1 MWNGDDLELE
11 EYLAFIGFDGDR
23 SPSLDTLRRLQR
35 GHVLNIKWEN
45 LDAVLHRQVA
55 LDIPTVQAKL
65 LRGPR
70 GGYCYEHVALFGAV
84 LERLGF
90 DFFGIQ
96 GRVQMGATA
105 IRPATHGMLVVRLD
119 GERWLCDVGFGTS
132 PLTPIH
138 LADEAVVADGS
149 WTYQLLRGEVTPGA
163 DGWTLSEAA
172 GDGTEPGWMSRYT
185 FVLEPQYPID
195 YRAASYFVASSS
207 HSPFST
213 RLFVQKIGPDH
224 AYILDHRELHDI
236 EPGVG
241 RTTQQLAPDQV
252 LIALRDIFGIELGVD
267 DSALLLQRL
276 AEQ

>member
-35 GHVLNIKWEN
+35 GHVLKIKWEN
-45 LDAVLHRQVA
+45 LDAVLHKHVA
-55 LDIPTVQAKL
+55 LDIPSIQAKL
-65 LRGPR
+65 LRSPR

-84 LERLGF
+84 LERFGF

-96 GRVQMGATA
+96 GRVQMGATT

-132 PLTPIH
+132 PLAP
-138 LADEAVVADGS
+138 LRLLDEAVITDGS
-149 WTYQLLRGEVTPGA
+149 WTYQLLRREVTPGA

-172 GDGTEPGWMSRYT
+172 GDGTQPGWMSRHT

-195 YRAASYFVASSS
+195 YRAASYFVASSP

-213 RLFVQKIGPDH
+213 RVFVQQIRPDR

-241 RTTQQLAPDQV
+241 RATQQLAPDQV